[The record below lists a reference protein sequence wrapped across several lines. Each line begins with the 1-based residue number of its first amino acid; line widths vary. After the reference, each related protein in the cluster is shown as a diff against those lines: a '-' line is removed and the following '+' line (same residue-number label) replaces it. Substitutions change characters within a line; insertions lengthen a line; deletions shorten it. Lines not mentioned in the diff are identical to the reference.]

1 MFPHDQSS
9 FALDLLQN
17 GNKGDANTDH
27 GGIFAVSSP
36 IALIVSSMFRAL
48 LVWVFVT
55 AIGNAFLSFPKTEN
69 KDISG

>member
-27 GGIFAVSSP
+27 GGIFVVSSQ
-36 IALIVSSMFRAL
+36 IALIVGSMFRAL
-48 LVWVFVT
+48 LT
-55 AIGNAFLSFPKTEN
+55 
-69 KDISG
+69 